1 MDEITPI
8 DYCTQTIAL
17 KKTIES
23 GFIVLGERLCKI
35 KEEELWNSQ
44 WSSFAEYLAEMNINE
59 STASKM
65 ISVHQTYVVKYQL
78 DEKVLI
84 EAGWDKLYQS
94 RELLN
99 KAKTKQDVLDIV
111 NKITTLKRDDARAL
125 IREHRNPDC
134 PHNDTYEVH
143 LRCCKTCGNREVIN
157 G

>member
-1 MDEITPI
+1 MNQVIPI
-8 DYCTQTIAL
+8 DYCTETIAL

-44 WSSFAEYLAEMNINE
+44 WSSFSEYLAEMNINE

-65 ISVHQTYVVKYQL
+65 ISVHQTYVVKYGL
-78 DEKVLI
+78 DEQLLI

-111 NKITTLKRDDARAL
+111 NQITTLKRDDARAL
-125 IREHRNPDC
+125 IREHRNPHC
-134 PHNDTYEVH
+134 PHDDTYEIH
-143 LRCCKTCGNREVIN
+143 LRCCKTCGHREVIN